1 MKKLNFIV
9 VVVALL
15 FLQSCKKYDANG
27 NEIKEYEELNKA
39 NFLLGEW
46 EKKDSIGVLK
56 ENWIAIDDS
65 TFTGTSFFIINEKDT
80 IHRESM
86 ELMQDGEYLIY
97 RTTIKGENKDEA
109 IPFQKM
115 DEKDSLLVF
124 TNPKHEYPNKISYQL
139 NKDKTVKTTIS
150 GIIKGKKSSETYT
163 IEQLTK

>member
-9 VVVALL
+9 VVFALL

-56 ENWIAIDDS
+56 EKWIAIDDS

-97 RTTIKGENKDEA
+97 RTTIKGENKDEP
-109 IPFQKM
+109 IPFQKI

-163 IEQLTK
+163 ITQLIE

>member
-56 ENWIAIDDS
+56 ENWVAIDDS

-97 RTTIKGENKDEA
+97 RTTIKGENKDESV
-109 IPFQKM
+109 PFQKM

-150 GIIKGKKSSETYT
+150 GTIKGKKSSETYT
-163 IEQLTK
+163 IQQLTK

>member
-109 IPFQKM
+109 IPLQKM

-163 IEQLTK
+163 IRQLTK

>member
-9 VVVALL
+9 VVFALL

-56 ENWIAIDDS
+56 EKWIAIDDS

-97 RTTIKGENKDEA
+97 RTTIKGENKDEP

-150 GIIKGKKSSETYT
+150 GIIKGKKSSESYT
-163 IEQLTK
+163 IKQLTK

>member
-1 MKKLNFIV
+1 MNKLNFIV
-9 VVVALL
+9 LL
-15 FLQSCKKYDANG
+15 FTILSLQSCKKYDANG
-27 NEIKEYEELNKA
+27 KEIKEYEELSKA

-65 TFTGTSFFIINEKDT
+65 TFTGTSYFIINEKDT

-86 ELMQDGEYLIY
+86 ELMQEGEYLIY
-97 RTTIKGENKDEA
+97 RTTIKGENKDESV
-109 IPFQKM
+109 PFQKM

-139 NKDKTVKTTIS
+139 NKDKSVKTTIS
-150 GIIKGKKSSETYT
+150 GIIKGKKSSDTYT
-163 IEQLTK
+163 IIQSAE

>member
-1 MKKLNFIV
+1 MKNLQFIV
-9 VVVALL
+9 VVFAVLSL
-15 FLQSCKKYDANG
+15 HSCKKYDANG

-39 NFLLGEW
+39 NFLLGDW

-65 TFTGTSFFIINEKDT
+65 TFTGTSYFIINEKDT
-80 IHRESM
+80 IHRETM
-86 ELMQDGEYLIY
+86 ELMQEGEYLIY
-97 RTTIKGENKDEA
+97 RTTIKGENKDESV
-109 IPFQKM
+109 PFQKM

-163 IEQLTK
+163 ISQSTE

>member
-9 VVVALL
+9 VVVVVL

-150 GIIKGKKSSETYT
+150 GSIKGKKSSETYT
-163 IEQLTK
+163 IKQLTK

>member
-139 NKDKTVKTTIS
+139 NKNKTVKTTIS

-163 IEQLTK
+163 ISQATE